1 MKLFKCTCCGQLLY
15 FENNI
20 CENCKHPLGFIPEN
34 LSLVTLNQ
42 GENFTY
48 TLYGNEKRPLL
59 GKLFNKGVN
68 PSFKYCKNY
77 EFGVCNWLLPA
88 DSSKIYCRAC
98 EHNHM
103 VPDLTDPEHVRQ
115 WGLIEGAKHRLLYS
129 LMQMKL
135 PLLSKL
141 DDLEKGLS
149 FDFLTDVNVAQKV
162 LTGHENGLITLNI
175 NEADDDKRELLRKE
189 MNEPYRTLLGH
200 FRHEVGHYYWD
211 RLIDNSAFID
221 EYRQIFGDEREDYG
235 QALQRH
241 YNEGAPGDWNLNFIS
256 EYATSHS
263 WEDWAETWAHY
274 LHIMDTLETAD
285 DFGISVAPRIATKS
299 DHANAVIKTN
309 PYEQQNFQQLLNMW
323 LPLTFAMNSMNR
335 SMGNHD
341 LYPFVIP
348 PKVIEKLS
356 FIHKVCYQSKVN

>member
-1 MKLFKCTCCGQLLY
+1 MKLFKCTNCGQLLY
-15 FENNI
+15 FENSL
-20 CENCKHPLGFIPEN
+20 CECCKHPLGFIPDN
-34 LSLVTLNQ
+34 LSLATLVQ
-42 GENFTY
+42 GENLTY
-48 TLYGNEKRPLL
+48 TLHSAEKTPLFA
-59 GKLFNKGVN
+59 KLFGKNTK
-68 PSFKYCKNY
+68 PTFKYCNNFQ
-77 EFGVCNWLLPA
+77 FGVCNWLIPA
-88 DSSKIYCRAC
+88 ESDKGFCRAC
-98 EHNHM
+98 ELNHI

-115 WGLIEGAKHRLLYS
+115 WGLIEGAKHRLIYS
-129 LMQMKL
+129 LLQMKL

-149 FDFLTDVNVAQKV
+149 FDFLTDVNAVQKV

-175 NEADDDKRELLRKE
+175 NEADDDKRELSRKE

-221 EYRQIFGDEREDYG
+221 EYRQVFGDEREDYG

-241 YNEGAPGDWNLNFIS
+241 YSQGAPAGWNQNFIS

-285 DFGISVAPRIATKS
+285 TFGISVAPRIATKS
-299 DHANAVIKTN
+299 DHSNAVIKVN
-309 PYEQQNFQQLLNMW
+309 PYEQQNFQQLLDMW
-323 LPLTFAMNSMNR
+323 LPLTFALNSMNR

-348 PKVIEKLS
+348 PKVVEKLS
-356 FIHKVCYQSKVN
+356 FIHKVCYASRVA